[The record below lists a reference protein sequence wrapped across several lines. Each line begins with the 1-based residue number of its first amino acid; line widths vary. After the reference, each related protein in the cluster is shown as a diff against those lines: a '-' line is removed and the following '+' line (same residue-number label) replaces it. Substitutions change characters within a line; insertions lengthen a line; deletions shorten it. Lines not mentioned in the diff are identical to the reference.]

1 MKEGSIFDSVARTE
15 DHDVEAPGDCETLHE
30 TLTSAG
36 AFVTSL
42 RKRCDG
48 SNWEI
53 AIPAKPGSEITFY
66 SSYLHR

>member
-42 RKRCDG
+42 RKRSRN
-48 SNWEI
+48 SNF
-53 AIPAKPGSEITFY
+53 P
-66 SSYLHR
+66 LLQ